1 MPRTKSRSQV
11 KLNAP
16 SPLWERENIMA
27 AILPKGLR
35 IVHGQV
41 VLGRELGHVSIIHHW
56 LGCPRL
62 AAPTVL
68 SSRELES
75 LDH

>member
-1 MPRTKSRSQV
+1 
-11 KLNAP
+11 
-16 SPLWERENIMA
+16 MA

-56 LGCPRL
+56 LSCPRL